1 MPTRGYMSQV
11 ELPIT
16 FGLGQADKIERLHI
30 VWPDGSEQELTP
42 ELVDTTLTIE
52 QGDIGAR

>member
-1 MPTRGYMSQV
+1 V

-30 VWPDGSEQELTP
+30 VWPDGSAQELTP
-42 ELVDTTLTIE
+42 ALVDTTLTIE